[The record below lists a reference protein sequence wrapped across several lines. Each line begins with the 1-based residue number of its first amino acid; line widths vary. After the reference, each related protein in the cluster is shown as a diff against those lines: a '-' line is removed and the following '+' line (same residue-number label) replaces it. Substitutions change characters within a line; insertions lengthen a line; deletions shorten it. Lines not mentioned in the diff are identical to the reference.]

1 MHECNVFYRWKRFF
15 FVFFLVFLRLE
26 GSKTD
31 CFHWETNGN
40 NHSTDIKCFV
50 IHPEAKCSK
59 QAKNEHLQ
67 LFPGDTS
74 NAPLRNLIFEVF
86 LVHQFFDLYVDKVKK
101 YCYYTRF
108 LRTSEEL
115 TQIVLNHQEVHR
127 KFMSLLF
134 CLIFLCLF
142 VCQKK
147 TNKQTTTIKNNNKT
161 KGTQM
166 DKYLELVWVNARY
179 Q

>member
-1 MHECNVFYRWKRFF
+1 MHLCHVFYRWKRCFFLFF
-15 FVFFLVFLRLE
+15 FGFFLRLE

-31 CFHWETNGN
+31 CFHWEQTLSASLYIQRQNVVN
-40 NHSTDIKCFV
+40 
-50 IHPEAKCSK
+50 K
-59 QAKNEHLQ
+59 QKNEHLQ
-67 LFPGDTS
+67 LFPGDTA

-101 YCYYTRF
+101 YCFYTRF
-108 LRTSEEL
+108 LRTREEL

-127 KFMSLLF
+127 KFMSLSF

-147 TNKQTTTIKNNNKT
+147 KKTNNN
-161 KGTQM
+161 
-166 DKYLELVWVNARY
+166 N
-179 Q
+179 

>member
-1 MHECNVFYRWKRFF
+1 METIIRQTLSASLYIQRQNVVNKQKMSIYR
-15 FVFFLVFLRLE
+15 
-26 GSKTD
+26 
-31 CFHWETNGN
+31 
-40 NHSTDIKCFV
+40 
-50 IHPEAKCSK
+50 
-59 QAKNEHLQ
+59 
-67 LFPGDTS
+67 DTS

-147 TNKQTTTIKNNNKT
+147 NKQTNNN
-161 KGTQM
+161 
-166 DKYLELVWVNARY
+166 N
-179 Q
+179 